1 MHEIRQLLG
10 LYPPDCQPSRI
21 EPLGSAGGM
30 SGAQFWR
37 ITARR
42 DLLVLRRWPTEHPTP
57 DRLRFIHAVLQHA
70 VQRGVAFLPAP
81 IPTRDCRSFVE
92 HDGHLWEL
100 APWMPG
106 TADYEQSPS
115 VEKLRAAMT
124 ALAGFHFAML
134 DFIDFSKAAA
144 TYPNI
149 GAPPAIKGRLA
160 RLQELTSKRT
170 AELSG
175 AINDNIW
182 PDLAPIAHQFMQVL
196 SVAIPRAISK
206 LESLANAPL
215 WLQPCIRDIW
225 HDHVL
230 FTGDGVT
237 GFIDFG
243 AVDIDTRAT
252 DVARLLGSLVGD
264 DALGWQIGLAAY
276 CELQNLSPQEL
287 LAVRALDASGTI
299 LAGIN
304 WIRWIYIEGREF
316 ENQIQ
321 VTERFQRIL
330 DRTRFT
336 S

>member
-1 MHEIRQLLG
+1 MHEIRQLLQS
-10 LYPPDCQPSRI
+10 YSPDCQPSRL

-37 ITARR
+37 ITAPCGT
-42 DLLVLRRWPTEHPTP
+42 LVLRRWPTEHPTP
-57 DRLRFIHAVLQHA
+57 DQLRFIHAVLHHA
-70 VQRGVAFLPAP
+70 AQRGIAFLPAP
-81 IPTRDCRSFVE
+81 IPTRDGRSFVE
-92 HDGHLWEL
+92 HDDHLWEL

-124 ALAGFHFAML
+124 ALARFHLAML

-144 TYPNI
+144 TYPTL

-160 RLQELTSKRT
+160 RLHELTSDRT
-170 AELSG
+170 GELSG
-175 AINDNIW
+175 AITHTIW
-182 PDLAPIAHQFMQVL
+182 PDLAPIAHHFMQVL
-196 SVAIPRAISK
+196 SMAIPRAISK
-206 LESLANAPL
+206 LESLANATL

-230 FTGDGVT
+230 FTGDEVT
-237 GFIDFG
+237 GVIDFG
-243 AVDIDTRAT
+243 AVDVDTRAT

-276 CELQNLSPQEL
+276 CELRNLSPKEF

-304 WIRWIYIEGREF
+304 WIRWIYIEGRQF

-321 VTERFQRIL
+321 VIGRFQRIL
-330 DRTRFT
+330 DRTRFA